1 VGLKEKSFNRVL
13 VETVDDV
20 IRSLL
25 GEAVASVVLYHL
37 EKDFSLRIE
46 DVPERPDRFEYAMKD
61 LFREGASIIEERIIE
76 ELYRRI
82 GLNYVRVRGYSFAD
96 YIKEAK
102 KSMCG
107 SSKKKR

>member
-1 VGLKEKSFNRVL
+1 MKEKSFNRVL

-61 LFREGASIIEERIIE
+61 LFREGASIIEE
-76 ELYRRI
+76 LYRRI